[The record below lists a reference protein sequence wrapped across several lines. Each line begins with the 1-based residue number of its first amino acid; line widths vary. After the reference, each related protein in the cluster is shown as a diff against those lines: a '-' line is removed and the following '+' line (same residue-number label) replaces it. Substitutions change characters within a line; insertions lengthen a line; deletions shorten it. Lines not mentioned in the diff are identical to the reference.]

1 MLLVAIA
8 VAVAELMVL
17 ILLSLSSL
25 ISIVIH
31 NDASSLLVAV
41 DACCRAGGMVLSARH
56 RPQRR
61 CNRLLQALRISKL
74 VVGQRWWLR
83 MVTTGCGRW

>member
-41 DACCRAGGMVLSARH
+41 DACCRTGG
-56 RPQRR
+56 
-61 CNRLLQALRISKL
+61 
-74 VVGQRWWLR
+74 
-83 MVTTGCGRW
+83 